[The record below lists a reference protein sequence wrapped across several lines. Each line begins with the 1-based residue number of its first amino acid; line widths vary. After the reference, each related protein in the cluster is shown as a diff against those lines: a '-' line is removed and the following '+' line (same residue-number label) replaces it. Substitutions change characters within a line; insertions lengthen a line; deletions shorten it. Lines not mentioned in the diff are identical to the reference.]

1 MRTSSHRRRSGIVAR
16 GSGSS
21 ACVLNTILAE
31 NLEEQGPSSTSDVA
45 LQSGGSLSLAF
56 CAVPCGNT
64 IAFGQDLISLP
75 PAFVSLAGPDDRI
88 GTLDDDFTLLPPS
101 PLIDA
106 GARVATCGA
115 AVPNDSGDLDD
126 DGDLLETIPVDGL
139 GLPRAVDD
147 PSRPNAD
154 RILAVDIGAAERQTP
169 SRTDLLPG
177 DLDGNGSVDGADLAI
192 MLGEWGGYDQA
203 IDLNGDCEVDAAD
216 LAVLLGGWTG

>member
-1 MRTSSHRRRSGIVAR
+1 MRTASHRRRSGIVAQ

-21 ACVLNTILAE
+21 ACVLITILAE
-31 NLEEQGPSSTSDVA
+31 NLEGQGPSSTSEVA

-64 IAFGQDLISLP
+64 ISFGQRIISLP
-75 PAFVSLAGPDDRI
+75 PAFVSLAGPDNRI
-88 GTLDDDFTLLPPS
+88 GTLDDDFALLPTS
-101 PLIDA
+101 PLIAA

-126 DGDLLETIPVDGL
+126 DGDILETIPVDGL
-139 GLPRAVDD
+139 GLPRAVDY

-154 RILAVDIGAAERQTP
+154 RILTVDIGAAERQTP

-192 MLGEWGGYDQA
+192 MLGDWGGYDQA
-203 IDLNGDCEVDAAD
+203 IDLNGDCMVDAAD